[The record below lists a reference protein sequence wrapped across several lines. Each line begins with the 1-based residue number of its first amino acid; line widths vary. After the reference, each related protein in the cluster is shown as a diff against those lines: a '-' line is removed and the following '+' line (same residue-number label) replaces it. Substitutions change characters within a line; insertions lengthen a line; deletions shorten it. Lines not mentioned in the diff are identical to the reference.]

1 MENFR
6 NEIRKKV
13 LMYQRI
19 SGFTGLCI
27 ILLAVLNRSNQTNT
41 GDFSRGV
48 QIGIFIGISFMTL
61 YFIGK
66 LRNTL
71 KNEDKLKKLY
81 IEENDER
88 RKWIQQK
95 TGKTTILIVAFSMP
109 IAIIVAGFY
118 NFVVLITL
126 LGTLLSLFIIT
137 AFVKYY
143 YNKKY

>member
-1 MENFR
+1 
-6 NEIRKKV
+6 
-13 LMYQRI
+13 MYQII

-27 ILLAVLNRSNQTNT
+27 VISALNRSSHANT
-41 GDFSRGV
+41 GDFSLGV
-48 QIGIFIGISFMTL
+48 QIGIFIGISLITL

-66 LRNTL
+66 LRNAL
-71 KNEDKLKKLY
+71 KYEDKLKKLY

-88 RKWIQQK
+88 RRLIQQK
-95 TGKTTILIVAFSMP
+95 TGKTTTIIVAFSMA
-109 IAIIVAGFY
+109 IAIVIAGFY

-126 LGTLLSLFIIT
+126 LSTLLFLFIIT

>member
-6 NEIRKKV
+6 NEIRNKV
-13 LMYQRI
+13 KLYQML
-19 SGFTGLCI
+19 SVLTGLFI

-48 QIGIFIGISFMTL
+48 QIGIFIGISIMTL
-61 YFIGK
+61 YLIGK

-71 KNEDKLKKLY
+71 KNEEKLKKLY

-88 RKWIQQK
+88 RKWIEQK

-109 IAIIVAGFY
+109 VAIIVAGFY
-118 NFVVLITL
+118 NVVVLMTL
-126 LGTLLSLFIIT
+126 IGTLLFLFIIT
-137 AFVKYY
+137 ACVKYF